1 MSTFYTLS
9 LDARRRALLT
19 SSYSPRLS
27 DTSQFPVSAILAKL
41 PPLPFSPTL
50 DVPELVLPAPPTPQT
65 PDIAPIPVPITGTGG
80 PAVNG
85 LGLGIDY
92 DNDLPQASGSGSDS
106 GGLQPQAGPSGDLR
120 PAFKTQPLDDLAT
133 SDNDTGGSS
142 DSGKKKR
149 YLGSRT
155 IAWWTRFPKRG

>member
-1 MSTFYTLS
+1 MSTSYTLS

-65 PDIAPIPVPITGTGG
+65 PDISPIPVPITGTGS

-85 LGLGIDY
+85 LGLDIDY
-92 DNDLPQASGSGSDS
+92 DLPQPSGSGSDS

-120 PAFKTQPLDDLAT
+120 PAFKTQPLAA
-133 SDNDTGGSS
+133 SDNDTGGTGSPN
-142 DSGKKKR
+142 SGKKKR